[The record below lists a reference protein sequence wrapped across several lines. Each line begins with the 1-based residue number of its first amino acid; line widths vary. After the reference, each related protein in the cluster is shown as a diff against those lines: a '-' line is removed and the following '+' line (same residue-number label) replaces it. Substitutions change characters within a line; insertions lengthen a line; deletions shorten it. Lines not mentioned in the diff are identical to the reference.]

1 MTTSTYK
8 IITDH
13 TLFEAFVGWLPDLA
27 AHEAYYLTLLGRKK
41 YHESAVTDKTALKRF
56 EATSKDRL
64 IEKVEQLELPI
75 GRYRNKK
82 GDPVDQAALALYIS
96 LNPRSLKLA
105 QKTLLKRLVDV
116 ALDENNL
123 QNPAALALSEIQKAK
138 SRAVHVDFDFDIE
151 PDAVFST
158 SSMIA
163 ELVGRDSVTFLK
175 TRGGFHALVDPGRA
189 AQTGPKTWYNAIK
202 ALPGCDVVGDSLI
215 PVPGSTQ
222 GGFTPHFFDP
232 VRDPSAN

>member
-1 MTTSTYK
+1 MTSTHT
-8 IITDH
+8 IINDRS
-13 TLFEAFVGWLPDLA
+13 LFEAFVGWLPDLA

-41 YHESAVTDKTALKRF
+41 YHNSAVTDKTALKRF
-56 EATSKDRL
+56 VATSKDRL

-82 GDPVDQAALALYIS
+82 GEPVDQAALALYIS

-116 ALDENNL
+116 ALDANNL

-138 SRAVHVDFDFDIE
+138 SRAVFVDFDFDIE
-151 PDAVFST
+151 PEAIGPT
-158 SSMIA
+158 AAAITN
-163 ELVGRDSVTFLK
+163 LVGRESVTFLK
-175 TRGGFHALVDPGRA
+175 TRGGLHALIDPRQA
-189 AQTGPKTWYNAIK
+189 AKVGPNTWYNSIT
-202 ALPGCDVVGDSLI
+202 ALPGCDVAGDSLI

-232 VRDPSAN
+232 VR